1 MRKLHPAG
9 LIALVATML
18 ASCGA
23 SAHDESKYPD
33 WSGSWARM
41 QNGSF
46 DGASQSGPTEK
57 PPLNPEYMARWRASL
72 EAQQRG
78 EFSGNPVERCLP
90 PGMPRTMVVIDPMEI
105 IITPKTTYII
115 VSYMT
120 EVRRI
125 YTDGRDWPDKDS
137 VQPSFSGYSIG
148 RWEDSEGKGR
158 YDTLNIETRYIKGPR
173 SYGTSGIPFHDDEET
188 VVKERISLDKSNPP
202 AMINVMTVEDHAL
215 SEPWTVT
222 RKYRNNKN
230 PKWTEYVCTE
240 DNKWVAI
247 GSQFYYVGPD
257 GLLMPAA
264 KGQPAPDLRHFGQVK
279 K

>member
-1 MRKLHPAG
+1 MKKLHHVG
-9 LIALVATML
+9 LIVLLAATL
-18 ASCGA
+18 ATWGA
-23 SAHDESKYPD
+23 FAHDESKYPD
-33 WSGSWARM
+33 WAGSWARM

-46 DGASQSGPTEK
+46 DGVSISGPTEK
-57 PPLNPEYMARWRASL
+57 PPLNSEYMAKWQASL

-90 PGMPRTMVVIDPMEI
+90 PGMPRTMVAIDPMEI
-105 IITPKTTYII
+105 VITPKTTYII

-125 YTDGRDWPDKDS
+125 YTDGRGWPDKDS
-137 VQPSFSGYSIG
+137 IQPSFSGYSIG

-158 YDTLNIETRYIKGPR
+158 YDTLHIETRYIKGPR

-188 VVKERISLDKSNPP
+188 VVKERISLDQSNPSV
-202 AMINVMTVEDHAL
+202 MINVMTVEDHAL
-215 SEPWTVT
+215 TEPWTVT

-240 DNKWVAI
+240 DNKWVGI
-247 GSQFYYVGPD
+247 GNQFYYVGPD

-264 KGQPAPDLRHFGQVK
+264 KGQPAPDLRHFGQAK